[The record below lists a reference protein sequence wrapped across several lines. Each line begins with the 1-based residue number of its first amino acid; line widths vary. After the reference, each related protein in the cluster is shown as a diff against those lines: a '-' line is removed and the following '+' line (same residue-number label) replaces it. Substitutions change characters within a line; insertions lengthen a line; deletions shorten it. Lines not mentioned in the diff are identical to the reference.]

1 MIPAGI
7 RARLGSA
14 GTDGV
19 GVGVGVWGWG
29 AAVVIL
35 VIARSFAFVWWP
47 DVHFDADQAVTGLMA
62 SHLIEG
68 RAFPVFQYA
77 QEYVL
82 VIESWMAAPL
92 MAIWPGSIAALR
104 SVPVAINVAT
114 AVLLFLTVANVL
126 KSPPL
131 HPPCPPLPLHEKST
145 GRGIGGSALLGPNAA
160 SAPRP
165 DAVSGTRPNGVSA
178 VLLVAFLATLPVALP
193 GPMTSADL
201 TDALGMNI
209 EPLFFAVLLWRW
221 RAWPVALGIAA
232 AVAMKNREFTIYA
245 LAALVALDLIRYGID
260 RIPALARWR
269 ESRAVTSPAETSPAE
284 TSPADAQ
291 PAETATAV
299 DWQRFWRGRAVAAVC
314 FAIAWAAIGAVKQY
328 STPFGPGT
336 AFGILADSRD
346 NTAVAASAMCIVPA
360 KMPGD
365 LWTVAAKMLPLQLG
379 AGDERHQTARLYAHT
394 IGNYSWLS
402 PPLAIVLIGGIAL
415 GLVRAYRRGPS
426 AATYFGVYL
435 VLIGAQAVL
444 VYALTRCGNV
454 SVFTLR
460 YTLLVLLAP
469 AGAIILALERE
480 SRPAIRAIVTVT
492 LIAWASVC
500 AFAHVRLIRDYATDS
515 PRAAYR
521 ELAHYLDS
529 HDIRFIVTDYW
540 TGYHVAYLT
549 RERVKALTDFERI
562 HEYTLAVR
570 ANLDRAMDVR
580 RNTTPDQPCAGT
592 LVGGLF
598 CVCPPQTQT
607 DRTR

>member
-1 MIPAGI
+1 M
-7 RARLGSA
+7 
-14 GTDGV
+14 V
-19 GVGVGVWGWG
+19 

-62 SHLIEG
+62 RHLIEG

-82 VIESWMAAPL
+82 VIESWLAAPV

-104 SVPVAINVAT
+104 SVPVAMNVAHGGA
-114 AVLLFLTVANVL
+114 AVPDGA
-126 KSPPL
+126 PL
-131 HPPCPPLPLHEKST
+131 ASRAFTQAPLPM
-145 GRGIGGSALLGPNAA
+145 
-160 SAPRP
+160 
-165 DAVSGTRPNGVSA
+165 
-178 VLLVAFLATLPVALP
+178 AFLATLPVALP

-209 EPLFFAVLLWRW
+209 EPLLFAILLWRW
-221 RAWPVALGIAA
+221 RRGRWRWVSRRRWPEESRVH
-232 AVAMKNREFTIYA
+232 
-245 LAALVALDLIRYGID
+245 DLCD
-260 RIPALARWR
+260 RRARGARSDPLRHRSRAGARPLAR
-269 ESRAVTSPAETSPAE
+269 AVDDT
-284 TSPADAQ
+284 
-291 PAETATAV
+291 TAV
-299 DWQRFWRGRAVAAVC
+299 DWPRFWRGRVVAVVC
-314 FAIAWAAIGAVKQY
+314 FAITWAAIGVVKQY
-328 STPFGPGT
+328 SSPFGPGT
-336 AFGILADSRD
+336 TFGILADSRD

-365 LWTVAAKMLPLQLG
+365 LWTVASKMLPLQLG
-379 AGDERHQTARLYAHT
+379 AGDERLETARLYAHA
-394 IGNYSWLS
+394 IGNYSWLW
-402 PPLAIVLIGGIAL
+402 PPLAIVLLAGVAL

-426 AATYFGVYL
+426 PATYFGVYL
-435 VLIGAQAVL
+435 ILIGAQAVL

-480 SRPAIRAIVTVT
+480 SRRGIRAIVTVT
-492 LIAWASVC
+492 VIAWASVC
-500 AFAHVRLIRDYATDS
+500 AFAHARLIHEYANDS

-521 ELAHYLDS
+521 ELADYLDS

-540 TGYHVAYLT
+540 TGYHVAFLT
-549 RERVKALTDFERI
+549 AERVKALTDFERV

-570 ANLDRAMDVR
+570 ANLDRAMEVR
-580 RNTTPDQPCAGT
+580 RNTNPDQPCAGT

>member
-1 MIPAGI
+1 MMPAGI
-7 RARLGSA
+7 RARPGAADA
-14 GTDGV
+14 GGV
-19 GVGVGVWGWG
+19 GGVGVWGSL
-29 AAVVIL
+29 AVVVIL

-82 VIESWMAAPL
+82 VIESWLAAPV

-104 SVPVAINVAT
+104 SVPIAINVAT
-114 AVLLFLTVANVL
+114 AVLLFLTVASLLRL
-126 KSPPL
+126 KVSPPVS
-131 HPPCPPLPLHEKST
+131 PGVTPGASPVATLP
-145 GRGIGGSALLGPNAA
+145 I
-160 SAPRP
+160 
-165 DAVSGTRPNGVSA
+165 
-178 VLLVAFLATLPVALP
+178 AFLATLPLALP

-209 EPLFFAVLLWRW
+209 EPLLFAVLLWRW
-221 RAWPVALGIAA
+221 RTWPVGLGIAA

-245 LAALVALDLIRYGID
+245 LAALVTLDLIRYAID

-269 ESRAVTSPAETSPAE
+269 ESGESRDWGESPGESPTESSTVTP
-284 TSPADAQ
+284 
-291 PAETATAV
+291 TATTTAV
-299 DWQRFWRGRAVAAVC
+299 DWPRFWRGRAVAAVC

-336 AFGILADSRD
+336 TFGILADSRD

-365 LWTVAAKMLPLQLG
+365 LWAVASKMLPLQLG

-394 IGNYSWLS
+394 IGNYSWLW
-402 PPLAIVLIGGIAL
+402 PPLAIVLVGGIAI
-415 GLVRAYRRGPS
+415 GLSRAYRRGPS

-500 AFAHVRLIRDYATDS
+500 AFAHLRLVRDYVNDS

-580 RNTTPDQPCAGT
+580 RNTNPDQPCAGT